1 MVLYH
6 DQLRAAGQKPTV
18 SDARRARSDAPYRWR
33 RRARCDEVQPREI
46 PLALPPLPAYA
57 GSSPRDHCVPARTGN
72 GNNHRELEKVR
83 RRKTWRG
90 LATRFFRS
98 PLARP
103 SRTGRENQLHPD
115 ESGPQRIVPATG
127 GLGVGLS
134 SERSP
139 AAALVGR
146 AVLCAPNGIHKQ
158 RRAPIRLRSGQ
169 AVTRP
174 TKHSRVGRA
183 GPEASGHAAARTGVR
198 ALPFALTNTLIRR
211 SRVSACLCC
220 NFRALLRR

>member
-72 GNNHRELEKVR
+72 CNNHQELEKVR

-90 LATRFFRS
+90 LATRFLRPQVARS
-98 PLARP
+98 
-103 SRTGRENQLHPD
+103 SRTRRENQLHPN
-115 ESGPQRIVPATG
+115 ESGSQRIVPASR
-127 GLGVGLS
+127 GLVVGIS
-134 SERSP
+134 SKRP
-139 AAALVGR
+139 RAAELVGR
-146 AVLCAPNGIHKQ
+146 GSPPLHAKG
-158 RRAPIRLRSGQ
+158 
-169 AVTRP
+169 
-174 TKHSRVGRA
+174 
-183 GPEASGHAAARTGVR
+183 GPRKSARTGVR
-198 ALPFALTNTLIRR
+198 ALPKTTALTGVIALPKRLT
-211 SRVSACLCC
+211 VWP
-220 NFRALLRR
+220 RA